1 MGRVMTRIRVFSSRL
16 LIGSI
21 VITTLLLL
29 APSLAASI
37 TGAACPAQID
47 PNDCVA
53 NDLQPTGVEIIS
65 GPAACTEDESF
76 AATVR
81 VHFQNGGGANARYN
95 VGFFVG
101 ENGADAIGGASCTFD
116 SLQPIGSPPNSLGGP
131 YAELNGD
138 QCGDI
143 LKAEPT
149 YKDISLDDILCEDRD
164 GDGNVDIS
172 YVLTWTN
179 NGNQSNCTNQL
190 DPGQF
195 GISASKDGFS
205 SARDSAV
212 VPGRG
217 NSSWSSATLPS

>member
-1 MGRVMTRIRVFSSRL
+1 MGRVMTRIRALSSRL

-47 PNDCVA
+47 SSDCVA

-65 GPAACTEDESF
+65 GPAACTEDEIF

-101 ENGADAIGGASCTFD
+101 ENGADAIGGFVAEKWIVPADHIDGSDCPGEFRPELIGGED
-116 SLQPIGSPPNSLGGP
+116 HRMRSVAQP
-131 YAELNGD
+131 
-138 QCGDI
+138 C
-143 LKAEPT
+143 
-149 YKDISLDDILCEDRD
+149 
-164 GDGNVDIS
+164 
-172 YVLTWTN
+172 
-179 NGNQSNCTNQL
+179 
-190 DPGQF
+190 
-195 GISASKDGFS
+195 
-205 SARDSAV
+205 
-212 VPGRG
+212 
-217 NSSWSSATLPS
+217 